1 MIKTLTFTLFVI
13 AINISVFG
21 QYPSN
26 LKTGLF
32 NSLED
37 LMNNNP
43 KFEGRLNVTQR
54 SENDIQLWGGNDYKV
69 NTDTLNI
76 KKSIIKNCFAV
87 FDGNSLYINGKYIND
102 YRPFCK
108 VENNGRFLIV
118 KAGVPSLSKRNS
130 VGYKSSMA
138 KIDYSPVGGAI
149 GGAATGAQLAMIR
162 LIYILDCKSGG
173 VKILTKEYINA
184 LLTDYPDLKTEF
196 ESKRENDNQIVLLEF
211 LNRINKK

>member
-43 KFEGRLNVTQR
+43 KFEGKLNVTQR
-54 SENDIQLWGGNDYKV
+54 TETDIQLWGGNDYKV

-87 FDGNSLYINGKYIND
+87 FDGNSLYINGMSSYPIFFKYSLSVSNSLKIITASSNHKLLPLYINITIPD
-102 YRPFCK
+102 VFYLRL
-108 VENNGRFLIV
+108 N
-118 KAGVPSLSKRNS
+118 LSHK
-130 VGYKSSMA
+130 
-138 KIDYSPVGGAI
+138 YS
-149 GGAATGAQLAMIR
+149 
-162 LIYILDCKSGG
+162 
-173 VKILTKEYINA
+173 
-184 LLTDYPDLKTEF
+184 
-196 ESKRENDNQIVLLEF
+196 
-211 LNRINKK
+211 